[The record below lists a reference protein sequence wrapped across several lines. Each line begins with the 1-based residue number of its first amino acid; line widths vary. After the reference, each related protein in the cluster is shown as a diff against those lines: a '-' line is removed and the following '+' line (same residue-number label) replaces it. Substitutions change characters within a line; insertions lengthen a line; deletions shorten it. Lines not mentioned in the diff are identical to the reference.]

1 MPVWGVLIFWGV
13 VFLLIQ
19 QAERLFLTAEVTA
32 ADPPTAGLLVN
43 TFAAGL
49 GNDLSVAVGG
59 LGIAAFLAGLLTGL
73 LLPTRSDR
81 TSDGLLNLYSRCLAV
96 WSFLIAVCLL
106 AVSTADISYYSYNHR
121 HLDFVFFEYIDE
133 LLHTTSPG
141 TTSQA
146 AEQTGAELDDP
157 MKWILRIGGFWGL
170 TAFFVW
176 IWNTIFTRLEQ
187 RHVASCGRSYPAA
200 LLALLSIM
208 AGAAAMEI
216 ASRTSPLTPL
226 LTIES
231 DTYYSLSQNPIVFA
245 QHALRDAFLS
255 QWSWIPAELP
265 EPMNED
271 EAVATARRTIGDGRD
286 FPFSDYPFIS
296 RGNGAE
302 APYFDRPVNIVLLFV
317 EGLDRRYLGRS
328 HPISSPSLTAGPQSS
343 TTHAVHLT
351 PFLDRLKEESLYFSH
366 FFSNGVQTTRGLFST
381 FCSTVPR
388 QGTAVIKTRNTHNY
402 LCLPS
407 LLGKAGYRTEM
418 VVGLDQDLPGLKPFL
433 QRNGIERY
441 FGERDVPTQAERL
454 GVGLTDGALLEM
466 LEARLEVLQKS
477 HGPFFLSALTSGM
490 HHPFAVPS
498 DHSEV
503 RMLQSEPDGY
513 LAALRYFDLQLEQ
526 SFVRLRTRDL
536 LNNTI
541 VLILGDH
548 GRHEMEGRTD
558 LERQVGHFMSPLF
571 IWLDDS
577 LRQPRTFRPR
587 SVEQIASQVDVSPTI
602 LAVNGLMPSLSPFIG
617 RDLSCLFSG
626 PCLNDN
632 RAYLSSVY
640 DDLIGL
646 ADHNGIWLYS
656 FRRGLLT
663 SADLDLH
670 EAADRPTKQDP
681 HAARQVHAMTG
692 LYLASNFAIEHNRVW
707 FPHGIAEQFRSFPP
721 PQNSEVAAPPGSQH

>member
-1 MPVWGVLIFWGV
+1 MVRHQHMAVWDVLIFWGV

-19 QAERLFLTAEVTA
+19 QAERLFLTAEVMA

-81 TSDGLLNLYSRCLAV
+81 TSNGLLNLYSRCLAV

-146 AEQTGAELDDP
+146 AEQTGAELEDP

-176 IWNTIFTRLEQ
+176 IWNTNFTRLEH
-187 RHVASCGRSYPAA
+187 RHVAAWGRSYPAT
-200 LLALLSIM
+200 LLTLLSIM
-208 AGAAAMEI
+208 AGGAAVGI
-216 ASRTSPLTPL
+216 TPPLTS
-226 LTIES
+226 ENE
-231 DTYYSLSQNPIVFA
+231 TYYGLSQNPIVFA

-255 QWSWIPAELP
+255 QWSWIPVELP
-265 EPMNED
+265 EPMNEE
-271 EAVATARRTIGDGRD
+271 EAVATARLTIGEGRD

-296 RGNGAE
+296 RGNGTGAS
-302 APYFDRPVNIVLLFV
+302 YFDRPVNIVLIFV

-328 HPISSPSLTAGPQSS
+328 HPIASPSLTAGPQSS

-381 FCSTVPR
+381 FCSTIPR

-407 LLGKAGYRTEM
+407 LLGKAGYETEM
-418 VVGLDQDLPGLKPFL
+418 VVSLDQDLPGLKPFL

-441 FGERDVPTQAERL
+441 FGERDVPAQAERL

-477 HGPFFLSALTSGM
+477 HGPFFLSVLTSGM

-526 SFVRLRTRDL
+526 SFARLRTRDL

-548 GRHEMEGRTD
+548 GRHETEGRTD

-577 LRQPRTFRPR
+577 LRQSRTFRPR
-587 SVEQIASQVDVSPTI
+587 SVEQVASQVDVAPTI
-602 LAVNGLMPSLSPFIG
+602 LAVNGLTPPLSPFVG

-626 PCLNDN
+626 PCLDDN

-663 SADLDLH
+663 SADLDLR
-670 EAADRPTKQDP
+670 EGAGRPAGLDP
-681 HAARQVHAMTG
+681 HAPPPVRAMAG

-707 FPHGIAEQFRSFPP
+707 FPHGVAEQLRNLPP
-721 PQNSEVAAPPGSQH
+721 PQDPGIAAHPGSQH